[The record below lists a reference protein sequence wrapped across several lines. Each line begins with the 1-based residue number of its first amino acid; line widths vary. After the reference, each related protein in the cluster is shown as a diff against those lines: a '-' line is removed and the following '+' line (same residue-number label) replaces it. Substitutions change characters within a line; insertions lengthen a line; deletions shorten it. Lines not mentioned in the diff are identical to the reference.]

1 MPSIPPHTWQKS
13 PFSPDGSD
21 CIHLAAT
28 PAGTILLHESDE
40 PGIVLTTGRPQLN
53 ALIAIL
59 ESRNCDRV

>member
-1 MPSIPPHTWQKS
+1 MPELQWQKS
-13 PFSPDGSD
+13 THSQEASA
-21 CIHLAAT
+21 CVYVAVSS
-28 PAGTILLHESDE
+28 AGTILLRESDE